1 MINEFFAEQDYVSDS
16 NSIIAKLNIADYLA
30 LDSHNAQNAW
40 INIGGWQS
48 WNPGFELAPGK
59 KQPSLHCH
67 VLKQWNTYIEFPG
80 TKARPSKNI
89 VLGQFF
95 TYLRWDDFYL
105 VFVSCGNLNSR
116 NVNPNAA
123 LPPVQFIINRKEN
136 TVSAELCDTHKKW
149 SKGQLQAKIEV
160 FTASSYFEVRDK
172 LKEIFGSSE
181 KVDGTDS
188 IKVSNKADDSKSSF
202 FSSRFDQLSFLGNR
216 LYGWESWYNHYE
228 KINEALILRDLDSI
242 NKTENIISLCE
253 NYTTKQNNVVFQI
266 DDGWEKALGTWEID
280 EKLFPH
286 GLKSI
291 TEKIEE
297 ANFVPGLWIAPIIVD
312 LRSKTANEH
321 PEWLLRNK
329 KGHLVKAGFNP
340 RWGADGTFYC
350 LDLSRPDVLEYLDNL
365 MNTIINEWGFRYV
378 KLDFLY
384 AGMHVGNHY
393 DGNPAYE
400 SFAKAIKLLTRRK
413 QNDEGKPVAYLGCG
427 TPFEMSF
434 NDLPLSRI
442 GCDTYEHWENKL
454 LRFLNWNGRNE
465 AYLNLKDTLGH
476 ALWNKIIFVNDP
488 DVIFIRK
495 NNCSLSDDEKR
506 LIALVAILF
515 GNQIMYSDDP
525 ADCTSPE
532 EIALSK
538 EIISLIQK
546 YGDEDFGLRQ
556 IAADKYK
563 LFTRSGKYEGEIDLG
578 SKHKCEIRR

>member
-1 MINEFFAEQDYVSDS
+1 MIKEFFSEKDYLSDS
-16 NSIIAKLNIADYLA
+16 NSIIAKLNIADFLA
-30 LDSHNAQNAW
+30 ADSFSDKNAHIENAFSAQNAW

-48 WNPGFELAPGK
+48 WNPGFELEPAK

-67 VLKQWNTYIEFPG
+67 LLKQWNTYIEFPG

-105 VFVSCGNLNSR
+105 VFVSCGNVNSR
-116 NVNPNAA
+116 DVNQDTP

-136 TVSAELCDTHKKW
+136 TVSIELCDTHKKW

-172 LKEIFGSSE
+172 LKEVFSSSE
-181 KVDGTDS
+181 KGGYYS
-188 IKVSNKADDSKSSF
+188 Q
-202 FSSRFDQLSFLGNR
+202 RFDQLSFLGKR

-242 NKTENIISLCE
+242 TKTENIISLCD

-291 TEKIEE
+291 TEKIEQ
-297 ANFVPGLWIAPIIVD
+297 ADFVPGLWIAPIIVD
-312 LRSKTANEH
+312 LRSKSANEH
-321 PEWLLRNK
+321 PNWLLRDK

-350 LDLSRPDVLEYLDNL
+350 LDLSHPEVLEYLNNL

-393 DGNPAYE
+393 DGKPAFE
-400 SFAKAIKLLTRRK
+400 SFANAIKLLTSRK
-413 QNDEGKPVAYLGCG
+413 QNAQGKPVTYLGCG

-476 ALWNKIIFVNDP
+476 ALWNKIIFINDP

-495 NNCSLSDDEKR
+495 NNCSLTDDEKR

-546 YGDEDFGLRQ
+546 YGDEDFGLQQTGTDR
-556 IAADKYK
+556 YK

-578 SKHKCEIRR
+578 SKHICNIFERDSRA

>member
-1 MINEFFAEQDYVSDS
+1 MIKEFFSEKDYVSDS
-16 NSIIAKLNIADYLA
+16 NSIIVKWNITDFLA
-30 LDSHNAQNAW
+30 LDSHSAQNAW

-48 WNPGFELAPGK
+48 WNPGFELEPGK

-116 NVNPNAA
+116 NVNQDKP

-136 TVSAELCDTHKKW
+136 MVSVELCDTHKKW
-149 SKGQLQAKIEV
+149 SKDQLQAKIEV

-202 FSSRFDQLSFLGNR
+202 FSSRFDQLSFLGKR

-242 NKTENIISLCE
+242 NETENIISLCD

-312 LRSKTANEH
+312 LRSKSANEH

-538 EIISLIQK
+538 EIISLIQE
-546 YGDEDFGLRQ
+546 YDNEDFGLRQ